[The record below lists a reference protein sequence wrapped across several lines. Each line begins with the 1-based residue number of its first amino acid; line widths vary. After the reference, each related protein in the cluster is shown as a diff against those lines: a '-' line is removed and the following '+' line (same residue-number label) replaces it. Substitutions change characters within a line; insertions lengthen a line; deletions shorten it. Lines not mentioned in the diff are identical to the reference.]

1 MASTFF
7 SRGAHSSRPS
17 WCAFVSLLS
26 SIPCGRSHMHLG
38 PRSEHR
44 LPVGTWRSNKE
55 KASHPVSAP
64 ARPLGLP
71 LPSPGPPG
79 ISPLPRDPLPSLDLL
94 PQKALKS
101 PGPRSFSGLCF
112 LALLPPSGSG
122 FVPLSSYPQGL
133 LPVRPL
139 APVFPKTHSNY
150 STALHH
156 LDVNMKGESIL
167 SLLPRPSI
175 PPGQR
180 DERPCWADGQ
190 VSLLASPAPCLADT
204 LGKNTL
210 RCSHQHPLIPSAQGP
225 PRVHTPARG
234 QPNAFSPDMSLFCR
248 LSWFWC

>member
-79 ISPLPRDPLPSLDLL
+79 ISPLPRDPLPSLDLCRRRHSSL
-94 PQKALKS
+94 PA
-101 PGPRSFSGLCF
+101 PGLSQDSASLPYF
-112 LALLPPSGSG
+112 L
-122 FVPLSSYPQGL
+122 PLG
-133 LPVRPL
+133 V
-139 APVFPKTHSNY
+139 
-150 STALHH
+150 
-156 LDVNMKGESIL
+156 DL
-167 SLLPRPSI
+167 SLSPVILRACSQSALWRQCSPRP
-175 PPGQR
+175 
-180 DERPCWADGQ
+180 
-190 VSLLASPAPCLADT
+190 T
-204 LGKNTL
+204 LTT
-210 RCSHQHPLIPSAQGP
+210 PLPF
-225 PRVHTPARG
+225 TTW
-234 QPNAFSPDMSLFCR
+234 MST
-248 LSWFWC
+248 